1 LFLEKGEMAYEIADP
16 DVVTDF
22 EESMAERINET
33 LFNKYDI
40 PLDSFLIT
48 ANGDGDFNLELT
60 EDIESIKD
68 QLPTKIPI
76 NRQ

>member
-1 LFLEKGEMAYEIADP
+1 MAYEIADP
-16 DVVTDF
+16 DTVTEF
-22 EESMAERINET
+22 EEAMVERINET

-40 PLDSFLIT
+40 PLNSFLIT
-48 ANGDGDFNLELT
+48 ANGDGDFDLELT

-76 NRQ
+76 SSQ